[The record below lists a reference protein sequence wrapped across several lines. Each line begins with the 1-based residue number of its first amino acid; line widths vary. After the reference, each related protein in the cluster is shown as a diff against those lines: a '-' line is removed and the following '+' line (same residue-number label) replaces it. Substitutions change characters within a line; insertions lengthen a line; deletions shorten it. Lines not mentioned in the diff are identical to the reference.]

1 MHRPY
6 IRRLTFKQ
14 ILPLSMGGLL
24 LAVVLLDSA
33 ASYASVKSASL
44 AVGRERLRSA
54 VDQVAELMTTSA
66 ANTQRTMQTAA
77 SDSTVVRFL
86 RAPGAADRA
95 AALATIRKP
104 GAPTSQKIAAELWSN
119 ERQFIVTS
127 AAINAPHGDIA
138 AEIER
143 ASTAPNH
150 VAIGRLRVERD
161 TIVLPIVAAVLDGDR
176 QIGYYAEWHRVVTTP
191 AARGPLLKLIGPNS
205 ALLIGNDSG
214 TVWTDLAKVVPPP
227 PVDVRAAK
235 EIADYSTPDQGAVFA
250 TARAVAGAPWYVVVE
265 LAQDS
270 MLAAP
275 NQFIKRAVLIGF
287 VLVILGFVAVSQVST
302 VITARLDRAQ
312 ADMLETE
319 RLNTLS
325 TLGAGLAHDM
335 NNLLFSIGLSA
346 KQLRGETDSG
356 KPVRPELLDRIASAT
371 TDAGRLV
378 QYLMAFA
385 RPDQGGAPPAWVE
398 SGTAVAAHEDLLR
411 LLLPRAIALRVIVDP
426 GTNTLRLPAPVI
438 EHMLV
443 NLVSNAR
450 DTLPDG
456 GEITVHLR
464 ETQVDGTARVVL
476 EVGATG
482 QAAAVRVAFPAAGAL
497 DAARTANPFPVGR

>member
-1 MHRPY
+1 
-6 IRRLTFKQ
+6 
-14 ILPLSMGGLL
+14 MGGLL

-33 ASYASVKSASL
+33 ASYESVKSASL

-54 VDQVAELMTTSA
+54 VDQVAELMSTSA

-77 SDSTVVRFL
+77 SDSTLVHFL
-86 RAPGAADRA
+86 RAPGAAGRA

-104 GAPTSQKIAAELWSN
+104 GAATSQKIAAELWN
-119 ERQFIVTS
+119 AQRQLVITS
-127 AAINAPHGDIA
+127 ATESAAPHGDIA
-138 AEIER
+138 AEIDR
-143 ASTAPNH
+143 ASAAPNH
-150 VAIGRLRVERD
+150 VAIGRLRIERD

-176 QIGYYAEWHRVVTTP
+176 SIGYYAEWHRVVTTP

-235 EIADYSTPDQGAVFA
+235 EIADYSTPDQGAVFGS
-250 TARAVAGAPWYVVVE
+250 ARAVAGAPWYVVVE

-275 NQFIKRAVLIGF
+275 NEFVKRAVLIGV
-287 VLVILGFVAVSQVST
+287 VLVLLGFVAASQVSS

-312 ADMLETE
+312 AAMLETE

-346 KQLRGETDSG
+346 KQLRAETESG
-356 KPVRPELLDRIASAT
+356 QPARPELLDRIASAT

-385 RPDQGGAPPAWVE
+385 QPEQSGAPPLWVE
-398 SGTAVAAHEDLLR
+398 AGMAVAGQEDLLR
-411 LLLPRAIALRVIVDP
+411 LLLPRSISLRVIVDP
-426 GTNTLRLPAPVI
+426 GTNKLRLPAPVI
-438 EHMLV
+438 EHVLV

-456 GEITVHLR
+456 GEIAVHLR

-497 DAARTANPFPVGR
+497 DAARAVSPHPVGP